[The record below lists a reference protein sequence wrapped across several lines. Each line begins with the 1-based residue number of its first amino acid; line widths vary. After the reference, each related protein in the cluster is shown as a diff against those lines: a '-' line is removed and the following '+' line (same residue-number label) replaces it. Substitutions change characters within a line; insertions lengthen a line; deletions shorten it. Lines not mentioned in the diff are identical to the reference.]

1 MHLQVFRPQLSNHKM
16 ITYSSTN
23 CRALAWRLLF
33 SPVFFF
39 FLWVMAEK
47 SFLLPSVP
55 NKKPEVR
62 SLPSVPMS
70 SYPNCSDWF
79 NCLPPL
85 SCCCISQC
93 NSFLCQKR
101 SQRCEGQVVCHRE
114 GWRLGLFKVYEWLT
128 ISFWPLLFSLSFLEC
143 EKWNTDSYTS
153 REILFERLE
162 YSWPYILSLILR
174 ISD

>member
-33 SPVFFF
+33 SPFFFF
-39 FLWVMAEK
+39 FLRVMAEK

-62 SLPSVPMS
+62 SLSSVPMS

-101 SQRCEGQVVCHRE
+101 SQRCEGQVV
-114 GWRLGLFKVYEWLT
+114 GL
-128 ISFWPLLFSLSFLEC
+128 PQ
-143 EKWNTDSYTS
+143 
-153 REILFERLE
+153 RRLE
-162 YSWPYILSLILR
+162 IRTLQGLR
-174 ISD
+174 VTDHLFLTASVFSVFSGV